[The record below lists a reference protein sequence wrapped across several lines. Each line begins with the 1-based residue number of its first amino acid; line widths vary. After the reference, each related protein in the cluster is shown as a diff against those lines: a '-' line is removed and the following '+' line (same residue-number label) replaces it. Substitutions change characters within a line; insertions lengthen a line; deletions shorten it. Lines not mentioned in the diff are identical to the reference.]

1 MLVCG
6 FIGGIVYFSLSTAY
20 CIKNTNEHYDITH
33 SNVRYCTAALVV
45 SDVTESLMLLG
56 QWPIINFVASLL
68 KLTSDNKNLPC
79 LRIVGGFP
87 IGVKTKKRYLISCCY
102 HNFIL

>member
-20 CIKNTNEHYDITH
+20 CIKDTNEHLSDEF
-33 SNVRYCTAALVV
+33 VRNCTAALVV

-68 KLTSDNKNLPC
+68 KSTSDNKNLPC
-79 LRIVGGFP
+79 RFP
-87 IGVKTKKRYLISCCY
+87 IAWS
-102 HNFIL
+102 